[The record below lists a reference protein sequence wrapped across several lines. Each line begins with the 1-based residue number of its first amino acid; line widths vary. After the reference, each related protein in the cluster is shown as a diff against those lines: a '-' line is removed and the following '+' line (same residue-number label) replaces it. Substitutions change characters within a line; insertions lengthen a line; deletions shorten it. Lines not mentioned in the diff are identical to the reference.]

1 MVHGFL
7 FNMYS
12 CLLLIASNRLLVLQS
27 FAVALLVLGGMDVHA
42 QPGGVNSPY
51 AELLDTPSPAPY
63 PSTATPDALPG
74 DLGGLLLGSPQQV
87 DLSPAA
93 APAQQVIVELTP
105 AEAAAVEA
113 SAEPAAPP
121 LRWYHPTYWFQ
132 PPDWD
137 TGVELGLNGASGTSN
152 SFSLRTGAYIKRENK
167 KRKVDFSIYHNRTKA
182 AGVETQ
188 NNAQMKFRH
197 DWLFAESPWTIY
209 FQNQLYYDEFQAF
222 DLNLNLNAGV
232 GYRFIKNDWT
242 ELTGRFGSGAS
253 REFGG
258 VSDDWIPEAQFGI
271 DYEQKVTATQKFY
284 ATVDYFPEWAE
295 FGNYRLLTDIGYEV
309 ELVVPSN
316 VSLKFAATDRYDSSP
331 DGVDPHNL
339 NYSVLLLWKL

>member
-1 MVHGFL
+1 
-7 FNMYS
+7 MYS
-12 CLLLIASNRLLVLQS
+12 YLQS
-27 FAVALLVLGGMDVHA
+27 APPQALLVLRGVALLLLVLCGASAQA
-42 QPGGVNSPY
+42 QPGGARSPY
-51 AELLDTPSPAPY
+51 AELLATPPPAPAPY
-63 PSTATPDALPG
+63 PSTATPDALQL
-74 DLGGLLLGSPQQV
+74 DLNGPPVDLAPPAVPSPQV
-87 DLSPAA
+87 
-93 APAQQVIVELTP
+93 VVELTP
-105 AEAAAVEA
+105 DETSVVEA
-113 SAEPAAPP
+113 PAAPADPP

-152 SFSLRTGAYIKRENK
+152 SFSMRAGAYLKREND
-167 KRKVDFSIYHNRTKA
+167 KRKVDFNIYHNRTKA

-197 DWLFAESPWTIY
+197 DWLFADSPWTLY

-222 DLNLNLNAGV
+222 DLNVNLNGGV

-258 VSDDWIPEAQFGI
+258 PNDDWVPEAQFGI
-271 DYEQKVTATQKFY
+271 DYEQKVTATQKLY
-284 ATVDYFPEWAE
+284 ATVDYFPEWGD
-295 FGNYRLLTDIGYEV
+295 FGKYRLLTDVGYEV